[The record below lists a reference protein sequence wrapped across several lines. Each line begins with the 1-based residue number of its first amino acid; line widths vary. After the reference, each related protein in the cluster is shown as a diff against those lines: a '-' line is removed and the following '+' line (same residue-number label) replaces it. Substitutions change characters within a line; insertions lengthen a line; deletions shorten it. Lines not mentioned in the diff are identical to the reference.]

1 MEFKVLGSRVLAEKL
16 ANNNITTSGICLA
29 SSETNVRRAKVVCLP
44 EDENVALDIRL
55 GDKFI
60 YEEHTAIDVK
70 IQNKDYII
78 IDLQDILLI
87 LKEEKWKKSLKAQT
101 HVKN

>member
-1 MEFKVLGSRVLAEKL
+1 MEFKVLGTRILAEKL

-44 EDENVALDIRL
+44 EGDVAQEIKL